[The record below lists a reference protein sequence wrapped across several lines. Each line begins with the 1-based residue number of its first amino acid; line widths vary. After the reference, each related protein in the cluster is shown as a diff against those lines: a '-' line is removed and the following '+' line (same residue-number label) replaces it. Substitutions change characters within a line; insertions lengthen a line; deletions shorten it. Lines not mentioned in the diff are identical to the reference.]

1 MNEDFDNFQYS
12 LVWNYKYDRWFQDY
26 HCLEKT
32 LSDEER
38 KEFIAVI
45 DETVEQFSEG
55 LPFHH
60 NELERIKDFHD
71 EYHNIDRA
79 ILSVS
84 QFVLI
89 TMIDSMVATKYFILA
104 DRDYDQRFMRGKLMV
119 IINEGFKKLY
129 GFETKTKKESE
140 WNRLAP
146 YMCHFSDQINQQFNV
161 LNALLE
167 KHAQSSSWRK
177 EERNLETH
185 LDADKLYIS
194 REKEVKEGSVM
205 MESLKLFET
214 LFAVNHFL
222 ANLNACMRNYLLDK
236 YHKGELKED

>member
-1 MNEDFDNFQYS
+1 MRII
-12 LVWNYKYDRWFQDY
+12 V
-26 HCLEKT
+26 
-32 LSDEER
+32 
-38 KEFIAVI
+38 

-55 LPFHH
+55 LPFFHS
-60 NELERIKDFHD
+60 ELERIKGFNG
-71 EYHNIDRA
+71 EYYNIDRA

-104 DRDYDQRFMRGKLMV
+104 DKDYDRRFMRGKLMV
-119 IINEGFKKLY
+119 LVNEGFKKLY

-177 EERNLETH
+177 EERNLET
-185 LDADKLYIS
+185 
-194 REKEVKEGSVM
+194 
-205 MESLKLFET
+205 
-214 LFAVNHFL
+214 
-222 ANLNACMRNYLLDK
+222 
-236 YHKGELKED
+236 